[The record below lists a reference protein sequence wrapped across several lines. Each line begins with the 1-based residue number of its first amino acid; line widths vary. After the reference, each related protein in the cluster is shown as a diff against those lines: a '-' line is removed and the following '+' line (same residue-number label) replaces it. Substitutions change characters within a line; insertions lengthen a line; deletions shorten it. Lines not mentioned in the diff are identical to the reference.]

1 MMKSF
6 NLDLTKVALVFG
18 MMAFQLHILTMT
30 TSEYLL
36 YAPTINM
43 DHKNHKN
50 NVIQAFLIIAYLLFI
65 LSLLLLLILSYSN
78 LKGNRVM
85 SVFTAI
91 FLFIAGNN
99 KYIVLYLYI
108 YTSLLEVHTN
118 QRRFQCNGKKLLC
131 GSS

>member
-1 MMKSF
+1 MKSF

-36 YAPTINM
+36 YTPTITR

-78 LKGNRVM
+78 LKGNKVM

-99 KYIVLYLYI
+99 KNIVLYLYI